1 MSDRPMFPGED
12 PGAVLNLRP
21 LAGVLPQAPEV
32 VDALADPAPD
42 LMSRT
47 LFAMLPKGSA
57 WRSPDKASFD
67 EKGLLASFLRSF
79 AGTLSETYRRLF
91 RTAMESTA
99 WSIEDGLAD
108 WEVEYGLPD
117 PCLDDDLSHA
127 ARWRSLIL
135 KVRSEAPITPADF
148 IRLAADAGFVVTIEE
163 PSAFEC
169 GQSECGGEDQLGDVE
184 FYWIVRPAEATAF
197 YFECGTSQCGVDAL
211 SDFSP
216 NTALECLFRRDAPA
230 WTMPLFDYS

>member
-1 MSDRPMFPGED
+1 MSDRPVFPGED
-12 PGAVLNLRP
+12 PGAVLSLRP
-21 LAGVLPQAPEV
+21 SGGALPNAPDV
-32 VDALADPAPD
+32 NDALADPAPEI
-42 LMSRT
+42 MSQT

-57 WRSPDKASFD
+57 WRSPDNVAFD
-67 EKGLLASFLRSF
+67 EGSRLAAFWRSF
-79 AGTLSETYRRLF
+79 AGVLAETYRRLF

-117 PCLDDDLSHA
+117 PCLNDDPSYA

-135 KVRSEAPITPADF
+135 KVRSEGPITPPDF
-148 IRLAADAGFVVTIEE
+148 IQLAADAGFTVSIEE
-163 PSAFEC
+163 PRAFEC

-184 FYWIVRPAEATAF
+184 FYWIVRPAEPTAF
-197 YFECGTSQCGVDAL
+197 YFEGGASQCGVDAL
-211 SDFSP
+211 SDYSP
-216 NTALECLFRRDAPA
+216 ITALECLFRRDAPA